1 MATYK
6 AKRNLDRPPVHPG
19 ALLRDEVLPALNMPV
34 ARAPRSLGIS
44 RQVLHRIL
52 AEKLGVSPAIAV
64 RLGKF
69 CGNGPNL
76 WLNMQ
81 TAYDLWHAEREVD
94 VAAIP
99 TVRAA

>member
-6 AKRNLDRPPVHPG
+6 AKRNLDRAPVHPG

-34 ARAPRSLGIS
+34 ARAARSLGIS

-52 AEKLGVSPAIAV
+52 AEKLGVSPAMAV